1 MNITNTS
8 HRVFN
13 GCLLLSLNALKRWK
27 KQNQPHPTDVNFQKL
42 LNKYDEIVKRLECT
56 AEEFYEERIAKPYVE
71 KRNKRY
77 QKYLDE
83 NYVLVVDEND
93 TRPIKEQLTAFME
106 HCKKLDKK
114 YKNKVVTK
122 NLKITE

>member
-1 MNITNTS
+1 MAENIS
-8 HRVFN
+8 
-13 GCLLLSLNALKRWK
+13 
-27 KQNQPHPTDVNFQKL
+27 
-42 LNKYDEIVKRLECT
+42 VKRLECT
-56 AEEFYEERIAKPYVE
+56 AEEFYKERIAKPYVE

-93 TRPIKEQLTAFME
+93 TRPIKEQLTVFME

-122 NLKITE
+122 NLKSSE

>member
-1 MNITNTS
+1 M
-8 HRVFN
+8 
-13 GCLLLSLNALKRWK
+13 
-27 KQNQPHPTDVNFQKL
+27 
-42 LNKYDEIVKRLECT
+42 RLECT
-56 AEEFYEERIAKPYVE
+56 AEEFYEERIAKPYIE

-122 NLKITE
+122 NFKITE